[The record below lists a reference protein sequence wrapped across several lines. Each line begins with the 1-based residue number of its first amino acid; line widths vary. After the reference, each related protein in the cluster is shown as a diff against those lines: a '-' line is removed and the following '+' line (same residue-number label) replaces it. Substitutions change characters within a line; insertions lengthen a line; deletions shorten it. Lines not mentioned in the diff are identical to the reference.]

1 MKKIL
6 SVLVAVLL
14 PFFQMVAQDG
24 IEEWEEIEERL
35 AEKYEDVVSCGTTA
49 GWIFCVKKEGAWE
62 FSDVQGKLLS
72 KMRISAIE
80 DRSYSLVITVN
91 ERQYEVDKPIQDGRL
106 HVSRYNRYAYMDK
119 RGKLLTPFVYD
130 YSGDVVYDAAESTEA
145 IRINDIVG
153 DFLEEYK
160 YALNPPADK
169 LLDMVT
175 PSNVHLLIDDYV
187 EKVTGGLVRYALN
200 NPDKIDK
207 KKLEALFDVMYSNED
222 FGFTT
227 AKAIAAY
234 RYQTSDNDEARFKLL
249 QDMACRFN
257 DAEVYTLC
265 GDMLREGR
273 GCTKNV
279 QEAISYYEKAAV
291 DDSRDKYAENARQ
304 SLRELWQSDS
314 TRYDNRYGRL
324 LSRYDD
330 FHVIQ
335 DYVMVRRG
343 GFTGVCDS
351 IFTEVLPCCYKSV
364 KCLMDPLYAVVTFED
379 GVQLVKRGGK
389 ALTTDNFDDMLIVQY
404 SQDNSFIVFAE
415 KDYKWCMIDSVG
427 KNITPL
433 VFDNVYM
440 PFFSFGE
447 TYPTIT
453 KNDEEFDLYRIYKS
467 RRAIV
472 RQNDFYGL
480 MDTNGDIVVPCQYAH
495 IEPFDDGATTTEA
508 RTKDDTWVTIELK

>member
-1 MKKIL
+1 MMSTRFSLISL
-6 SVLVAVLL
+6 LLLVAGNLS
-14 PFFQMVAQDG
+14 AQDDED
-24 IEEWEEIEERL
+24 IVNRL
-35 AEKYEDVVSCGTTA
+35 MEKYEDVASCMMVDGMY
-49 GWIFCVKKEGAWE
+49 GVKKDGIWE
-62 FSDVQGKLLS
+62 FSDAQGKILTDMDITELDDS
-72 KMRISAIE
+72 WTTFT
-80 DRSYSLVITVN
+80 ITVN
-91 ERQYEVDKPIQDGRL
+91 GQKYEVETPIENGRL
-106 HVSRYNRYAYMDK
+106 LVNRYKRYAYMDRK
-119 RGKLLTPFVYD
+119 GKLLTPFIYD
-130 YSGDVVYDAAESTEA
+130 YNGEKNFDAAESTEA

-153 DFLEEYK
+153 DFIEDYK
-160 YALNPPADK
+160 YSSNPPVDK

-175 PSNVHLLIDDYV
+175 PSNINLLIDDYI
-187 EKVTGGLVRYALN
+187 EKVSGGLVRYALN
-200 NPDKIDK
+200 NPDKVDK
-207 KKLEALFDVMYSNED
+207 KKLEALFDVMYSNENLD
-222 FGFTT
+222 VST

-249 QDMACRFN
+249 QDMARRFN

-279 QEAISYYEKAAV
+279 QEAISFYEKAAI

-304 SLRELWQSDS
+304 ALRELWQSDS

-324 LSRYDD
+324 LSCYDD

-364 KCLMDPLYAVVTFED
+364 KCLMDPLYAVVTFDD
-379 GVQLVKRGGK
+379 GVQLVKRGGE

-404 SQDNSFIVFAE
+404 NQDNSFIVFAE

-453 KNDEEFDLYRIYKS
+453 KDDEEFDLYRIYKS
-467 RRAIV
+467 RRAII
-472 RQNDFYGL
+472 RQNDLYGL

-495 IEPFDDGATTTEA
+495 IEPFEDGVTTTEA